1 MGTGGGAASIATWAG
16 QQVGCCR
23 VLLRGIKRA
32 ARGGLLCQCEMH
44 REAVVLTALLLIGGL
59 STPATSESSKA
70 KRSIA
75 SMPDLGALLSPG
87 LVQRV
92 QQEKDDDQEEVQDE
106 KRHSKHHPYS
116 EYLFWLR
123 SGECPDTEEGSPG
136 FFCPTPDT
144 NGQWRC
150 VTEFQLCDHMRDCPN
165 GEDELPTHCLFYSV
179 VNTNYILSFDPNSFL
194 EAD

>member
-1 MGTGGGAASIATWAG
+1 
-16 QQVGCCR
+16 
-23 VLLRGIKRA
+23 
-32 ARGGLLCQCEMH
+32 MH
-44 REAVVLTALLLIGGL
+44 REAVLLAALLFVGVL
-59 STPATSESSKA
+59 SSPAASEPSRT

-75 SMPDLGALLSPG
+75 SMPELGSLLSPG
-87 LVQRV
+87 FVQRV
-92 QQEKDDDQEEVQDE
+92 QQDKEGDQEEVQD

-123 SGECPDTEEGSPG
+123 SGECPDSEEGSPG

-179 VNTNYILSFDPNSFL
+179 IQTHFSKLTKSLLLRPILSKHNHV
-194 EAD
+194 